1 MLRRKT
7 VLVTGATGGIGE
19 ALALRLLAD
28 GHRVIAAGRNELKLS
43 QLAAA
48 GAETIQADFR
58 HRRDTDRLL
67 AGLPALDA
75 AVFGAGIG
83 FFQYAE
89 AQMED
94 EMRDMFEVN
103 VLSVMVMTSHLL
115 KTNPGIHL
123 IYIASLAGK
132 VATPKASVYA
142 ASKHALLGYA
152 TAVRMETEGRATV
165 TVINTGPVDTG
176 FLDLADTTGR
186 YRQSAGRFL
195 LKPDTV
201 ARKIVSVLEHPVR
214 EVNLPRLANAGAT
227 LHQLLPR
234 LSERFGKRFFDKK

>member
-1 MLRRKT
+1 MPGRKT
-7 VLVTGATGGIGE
+7 VLVTGATGGIGK
-19 ALALRLLAD
+19 ALALQLLAA
-28 GHRVIAAGRNELKLS
+28 GHRVIAAGRSETELG

-58 HRRDTDRLL
+58 HSRDTDRLL
-67 AGLPALDA
+67 ASLPVLDA
-75 AVFGAGIG
+75 VVFGAGIG

-89 AQMED
+89 TQAEE
-94 EMRDMFEVN
+94 EMRDTFEVN
-103 VLSVMVMTSHLL
+103 VLSVMTMTGHLL

-152 TAVRMETEGRATV
+152 SAVRMETEGRAVV
-165 TVINTGPVDTG
+165 TVVNTGPVDTG

-195 LKPDTV
+195 LKPETV
-201 ARKIVSVLEHPVR
+201 ARKIVSVLEQPVR
-214 EVNLPRLANAGAT
+214 EVNLPRLSGAGAK

-234 LSERFGKRFFDKK
+234 LSERFGRRFFDKK